1 MTEYT
6 TMPESL
12 YAFSTTR
19 FNLITVN
26 TSSQASPF
34 NPFSRSDGPS
44 YECWQAELTFK
55 PRKGDDLDDLIQFI
69 MRLRGGKALA
79 RIYDRSRTAV
89 QNRTQPRGAGGAGP
103 VVNAAADAEAG
114 DETITIGSLLASQ
127 AVALKAIDHLGI
139 GENLHAVLNSGAS
152 DSGGEG
158 TFTIRPPLRQGV
170 AEGDPISLVKPTGLF
185 RLTGGG
191 DAITL
196 HGVTQIS
203 QDVTL
208 SFIEEPEFG

>member
-1 MTEYT
+1 MTEYI

-12 YAFSTTR
+12 YVFSSTR
-19 FNLITVN
+19 FNL
-26 TSSQASPF
+26 TSFNSVAQASPF
-34 NPFSRSDGPS
+34 NPSSRSDGPS

-69 MRLRGGKALA
+69 LRLRGSKALA
-79 RIYDRSRTAV
+79 RLYDRSRTAV
-89 QNRTQPRGAGGAGP
+89 QGRTQPRGAGGSGP
-103 VVNAAADAEAG
+103 VVNAAANAEAG
-114 DETITIGSLLASQ
+114 DETIVIGNLLASQ

-139 GENLHAVLNSGAS
+139 GENLYTVLNSGAS
-152 DSGGEG
+152 DAGGEG
-158 TFTIRPPLRQGV
+158 SFAIRPPLRQGV

-191 DAITL
+191 DAVAL
-196 HGVTQIS
+196 HGVSQIS

-208 SFIEEPEFG
+208 SFIEEPEVA